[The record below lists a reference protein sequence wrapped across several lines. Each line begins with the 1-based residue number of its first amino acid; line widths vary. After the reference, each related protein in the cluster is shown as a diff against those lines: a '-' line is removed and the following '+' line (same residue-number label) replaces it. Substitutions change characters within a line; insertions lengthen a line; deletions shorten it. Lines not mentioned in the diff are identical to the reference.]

1 MSAPRV
7 SIGMPVYNGG
17 RWLRASLDSLLAQRY
32 ADFELIISDNAST
45 DDSEA
50 ICREY
55 AARDA
60 RIRYVRNPRNIGA
73 SDNFN
78 AVFRLAR
85 GEYFKWASCNDLCEP
100 DFVGRCVAA
109 LDADPGTVLAYPRTR
124 LMLGD
129 DGPYQDYVDNLELLD
144 DSPGAR
150 FRGLLERIRLNNVM
164 NGVIRRSSLAC
175 TPLIEVYFSSD
186 VNLMAELALHGKFR
200 EIPDYLFI
208 RRMDPA
214 SATRL
219 KDAAEVR
226 KHYDPDQARLMVF
239 QYWRVY
245 KEYFRAV
252 WRTSLSRAEKLCLY
266 RYLARRLVWD
276 RGHLAEDAWESVKAL
291 TARRRARRAGA
302 AAR

>member
-7 SIGMPVYNGG
+7 SIGMPVFNGA
-17 RWLRASLDSLLAQRY
+17 RWLRASLDSLLGQRLE
-32 ADFELIISDNAST
+32 DFELIISDNAST
-45 DDSEA
+45 DSSEE

-73 SDNFN
+73 SDNYN
-78 AVFRLAR
+78 AVFHLAR
-85 GEYFKWASCNDLCEP
+85 GEYFKWASCNDLCQP
-100 DFVGRCVAA
+100 DFVEKCVAA
-109 LDADPGTVLAYPRTR
+109 LEADPQAVLAYPRTR

-129 DGPYQDYVDNLELLD
+129 AGPYEDYVDHLD
-144 DSPGAR
+144 LQYDSPCAR
-150 FRGLLERIRLNNVM
+150 FRGVLERIGLNNIM
-164 NGVIRRSSLAC
+164 NGVIRRAALAR
-175 TPLIEVYFSSD
+175 TALIEAYFSSD

-200 EIPDYLFI
+200 EVPDYLFI

-219 KDAAEVR
+219 KDDAEVR
-226 KHYDPDQARLMVF
+226 KHYDPDQERLMVF
-239 QYWRVY
+239 QYWRVH

-252 WRTSLSRAEKLCLY
+252 WRTSLPRAEKLCLY
-266 RYLARRLVWD
+266 RYLARRLLWD
-276 RGHLAEDAWESVKAL
+276 RGHLAEDVWESLKAL
-291 TARRRARRAGA
+291 KARRRTHKTGT